1 MLLAV
6 CTVCTVSSPSCDHLH
21 SWPPAALV
29 QLRLIKF
36 PPTYVERMLA
46 AAVQTQTNQAE
57 ESLQVFVTF
66 LCLVFVTFIW

>member
-1 MLLAV
+1 
-6 CTVCTVSSPSCDHLH
+6 
-21 SWPPAALV
+21 
-29 QLRLIKF
+29 
-36 PPTYVERMLA
+36 MLA